1 MIKGLQLVYISMT
14 YKLKVGDRNYE
25 KWAVYHSASLELADV
40 SLNPVA
46 CKLFDQDIFSIDG
59 EKITIEHSCA
69 RQMSTIPGVLVIANN
84 KTYGRWKRDKFLFKC
99 IPDDKRLPAFL
110 VPHKYKL
117 EFHKKLTNKYITFK
131 FVHWEEKHP
140 RGSIVQVIGK
150 VDVLQNFYEYQ
161 LYCKSLY
168 ASIQNFTKDT
178 MRALKKRS
186 EDEYIQMIM
195 DKYTIE
201 NRRNLSVYTIDPT
214 KSKDFDDGF
223 SITSLDVDKYCLS
236 IYISNVSLWL
246 DVMDLWESFSLRIAT
261 IYLPDRKRPM
271 LPTILS
277 DALCSL
283 QECRSRF
290 AFTLDIYINT
300 KTNNIER
307 TSYCNSCISV
317 KKNYVYEEPELLINT
332 DYQDVFRIIK
342 GLNTTSQKYVDSI
355 KDSHDVVAYMMVMM
369 NFLSAQKMKTF
380 KTGIYRAVTI
390 SMSTPLPAGIPEDIT
405 KFLRGWRSSGGRY
418 VDYAHIEGH
427 ELLDLEAY
435 IHITSP
441 IRRLVDLLNIINLQ
455 DRLCICP
462 SKGKPNV
469 FHDNWTKTSKLEYI
483 NTTMRAIRKV
493 QNDCSLL
500 HMFSARTEL
509 FREKFDGFI
518 FERIERND
526 GLYQYL
532 VYLPTLK
539 MTNRITLRH
548 HLLNNTIYK
557 FKIFIFMDEDRLKQ
571 KIRLE
576 YIEKG
581 K

>member
-1 MIKGLQLVYISMT
+1 MT
-14 YKLKVGDRNYE
+14 YKLKVGDRNYDS
-25 KWAVYHSASLELADV
+25 WSVYHSASLALADI
-40 SLNPVA
+40 SLNPIA
-46 CKLFDQDIFSIDG
+46 CKLFDQDIFSVSN
-59 EKITIEHSCA
+59 EKVTIEHSSV
-69 RQMSTIPGVLVIANN
+69 RQMNTIPGVLVIDNN

-117 EFHKKLTNKYITFK
+117 GFHKKLTNKYITFK

-140 RGSIVQVIGK
+140 RGSIAQVIGK

-178 MRALKKRS
+178 MRALKIRS

-195 DKYTIE
+195 GKYTIE
-201 NRRNLSVYTIDPT
+201 NRRDLSVYTIDPPA
-214 KSKDFDDGF
+214 SKDFDDGF
-223 SITSLDVDKYCLS
+223 SITSLDNDHSCLS

-283 QECRSRF
+283 QEGRVRF
-290 AFTLDIYINT
+290 AFTIDIFINT
-300 KTNNIER
+300 KTNIIER
-307 TSYCNSCISV
+307 ISYCNSCISV
-317 KKNYVYEEPELLINT
+317 DKNYVYEEPSLLKNI
-332 DYQDVFRIIK
+332 DYKTTFSIIK
-342 GLNTTSQKYVDSI
+342 GLNTRKKYVDSL
-355 KDSHDVVAYMMVMM
+355 KDSHDMIAYMMVMM
-369 NFLSAQKMKTF
+369 NFLSAQKMTTMM
-380 KTGIYRAVTI
+380 TGIYRAVSI
-390 SMSTPLPAGIPEDIT
+390 SMSTPLPTGIPEEVS

-427 ELLDLEAY
+427 ALLDLEAY

-441 IRRLVDLLNIINLQ
+441 IRRLVDLLNIVNLQ
-455 DRLCICP
+455 DRLGICP
-462 SKGKPNV
+462 WTTKSKIFYN
-469 FHDNWTKTSKLEYI
+469 NWTKSSNLEYI

-500 HMFSARTEL
+500 HMFSSRTNL
-509 FREKFDGFI
+509 FREIFDGFI
-518 FERIERND
+518 FESIERND

-532 VYLPTLK
+532 VYLPALK

-548 HLLNNTIYK
+548 HLHNNTTHK

-576 YIEKG
+576 YVEKD

>member
-1 MIKGLQLVYISMT
+1 MT
-14 YKLKVGDRNYE
+14 YKLKVGDRNYDS
-25 KWAVYHSASLELADV
+25 WSVYHSASLALADI
-40 SLNPVA
+40 SLNPIA
-46 CKLFDQDIFSIDG
+46 CKLFDQDIFSVSN
-59 EKITIEHSCA
+59 EKVTIEHSSV
-69 RQMSTIPGVLVIANN
+69 RQMNTIPGVLVIDNN

-117 EFHKKLTNKYITFK
+117 GFHKKLTNKYITFK

-140 RGSIVQVIGK
+140 RGSIAQVIGK

-178 MRALKKRS
+178 MRALKIRS

-195 DKYTIE
+195 GKYTIE
-201 NRRNLSVYTIDPT
+201 NRRDLSVYTIDPPA
-214 KSKDFDDGF
+214 SKDFDDGF
-223 SITSLDVDKYCLS
+223 SITSLDNDHSCLS

-283 QECRSRF
+283 QEGRVRF
-290 AFTLDIYINT
+290 AFTIDIFINT
-300 KTNNIER
+300 KTNIIER
-307 TSYCNSCISV
+307 ISYCNSCISV
-317 KKNYVYEEPELLINT
+317 DKNYVYEEPSLLKNI
-332 DYQDVFRIIK
+332 DYKTTFSIIK
-342 GLNTTSQKYVDSI
+342 GLNTRKKYVDSL
-355 KDSHDVVAYMMVMM
+355 KDSHDMIAYMMVMM
-369 NFLSAQKMKTF
+369 NFLSAQKMTTMM
-380 KTGIYRAVTI
+380 TGIYRAVSI
-390 SMSTPLPAGIPEDIT
+390 SMSTPLPTGIPEEVS

-427 ELLDLEAY
+427 ALLDLEAY

-441 IRRLVDLLNIINLQ
+441 IRRLVDLLNIVNLQ
-455 DRLCICP
+455 DRLGICP
-462 SKGKPNV
+462 WTTKSKIFYN
-469 FHDNWTKTSKLEYI
+469 NWTKSSNLEYI

-500 HMFSARTEL
+500 HMFSSRTNL
-509 FREKFDGFI
+509 FREIFDGFI
-518 FERIERND
+518 FESIERND

-532 VYLPTLK
+532 VYLPALK

-548 HLLNNTIYK
+548 HFHNNTTHK

-576 YIEKG
+576 YVEKDI
-581 K
+581 